1 MKLSDIL
8 SGTEDSYTEKQT
20 RAETFFA
27 YARVSTQDQEQKGLS
42 VPAQICEMQEFA
54 ERKGICIAEIFQD
67 AESAYSSKSRRP
79 GFAKMVKRATSDSS
93 ITGILVHEY
102 SRFFRD
108 PHEGPRVRGEL
119 KKAGVRV
126 VSVTEPEYDIDTV
139 AGLALEMMTGFK
151 NASYSLEVAFHT
163 RKGMKENIARRDAE
177 IGFCYKNGGAPQWGY
192 KSYKVHR
199 GTNRRSEPIMKTLWE
214 KDDTVVAGKPV
225 WEWTHQVLVNLRLER
240 RFSLDAICG
249 FLNENGVPGIRNPYW
264 SPSSIYALVQ
274 PAALLQYAGYGVWN
288 VHKKGGGKRP
298 PSEWVIV
305 ENAHPAIITLEQA
318 ERILEVNEHMGQL
331 YRDQSKGRM
340 ASVRTKGS
348 RYLLTGGLFVCARC
362 DSAMVGYHN
371 RDRLYYLCGA
381 NYYRK
386 GRGCG
391 EGFQVPKEELE
402 KVVIQ
407 EIGDVFAAC
416 TDPSK
421 VKKLMEDELRGQN
434 DRETCEAESLRNQLR
449 KVMQETENIR
459 NAVKAGL
466 DDVEWASSELR
477 TLKAKR
483 EELEVRQQGIAA
495 LPEPKV
501 FEPDVVN
508 EYLKTFERT
517 FSFGSEEE
525 KREFVR
531 LLVKRV
537 QLNPDTGDIA
547 IRLLSRPPGVMMRKR
562 RTPVRRETGVP
573 IGLVAGAGFEPAT
586 FGL

>member
-1 MKLSDIL
+1 MKLSEIL
-8 SGTEDSYTEKQT
+8 SGTVDSSTEKH
-20 RAETFFA
+20 AGADVFLA
-27 YARVSTQDQEQKGLS
+27 YARVSTPDQLAKDVS
-42 VPAQICEMQEFA
+42 VPSQIKGMQEFA
-54 ERKGICIAEIFQD
+54 KEKGILIADVYEEAD
-67 AESAYSSKSRRP
+67 SAFVIESRRP
-79 GFAKMVKRATSDSS
+79 VFTRMVKRAVDDPG
-93 ITGILVHEY
+93 INGILVHEY
-102 SRFFRD
+102 SRFYRHPYD
-108 PHEGPRVRGEL
+108 GPRLKWEL
-119 KKAGVRV
+119 KRIGIRI
-126 VSVTEPEYDIDTV
+126 VSANEPENDLDTV
-139 AGLALEMMTGFK
+139 SGLALEMMTGFK

-163 RKGMKENIARRDAE
+163 RKGMKENIARRDNE
-177 IGFCYKNGGAPQWGY
+177 IGFCYKNGGVPSWGFM
-192 KSYKVHR
+192 SYKVQR
-199 GTNRRSEPIMKTLWE
+199 GTSGRGEPFMKTLWE

-240 RFSLDAICG
+240 KFSLDAICG

-298 PSEWVIV
+298 PSEWEIV

-318 ERILEVNEHMGQL
+318 ENILVVNERMGQL

-348 RYLLTGGLFVCARC
+348 RYLLTGGLFVCGRC
-362 DSAMVGYHN
+362 GSAMVGYHN
-371 RDRLYYLCGA
+371 QNRLYYYCGA
-381 NYYRK
+381 SYYRK

-434 DRETCEAESLRNQLR
+434 DRETCEAESLRKQLR
-449 KVMQETENIR
+449 KVMQETENVR

-466 DDVEWASSELR
+466 DDVEWANSELR

-483 EELEVRQQGIAA
+483 EELEARQKGFAIQ
-495 LPEPKV
+495 PEPKML
-501 FEPDVVN
+501 DHAVVE

-517 FSFGSEEE
+517 FEFGTNEE
-525 KREFVR
+525 KRELVR
-531 LLVKRV
+531 LFVKKV
-537 QLNPDTGDIA
+537 ELNPETGDIA
-547 IRLLSRPPGVMMRKR
+547 IRLLSRPPGLMMRKR
-562 RTPVRRETGVP
+562 RTPARRETGVP